1 MTRRFIPVGAA
12 RTAAVLLAIA
22 AMVAVLFAPAAQ
34 AEDTALV
41 PLLIKGHNAD
51 DSGAEIGPN
60 RFQPGKDGTLTVS
73 LRWETNN
80 GQPVAERCREVSK
93 ILDPLGNV
101 VFERQQDLGGG
112 CSYGGNWRARLRGL
126 GTFTYVVE
134 VSDRDGGA
142 NLRAELPFD
151 VVLF

>member
-1 MTRRFIPVGAA
+1 MTRWTMPAA
-12 RTAAVLLAIA
+12 TARVATLLLTVTASA
-22 AMVAVLFAPAAQ
+22 AVLFAPAAQ
-34 AEDTALV
+34 ADDTVLV

-51 DSGAEIGPN
+51 DSGTELGPN
-60 RFQPGKDGTLTVS
+60 RFRPGKDGTLTVS

-80 GQPVAERCREVSK
+80 GQSVAERCHETSK

-126 GTFTYVVE
+126 GTFTYVLDVA
-134 VSDRDGGA
+134 DRDSGA
-142 NLRAELPFD
+142 NLHAELPFD
-151 VVLF
+151 LTLF